1 MVKKRIVVFAPHPDD
16 ETFGCG
22 GTIAK
27 KISEGYEVLIVVMTD
42 GRYAF
47 LNVLGIESDPTPEQ
61 LKEIRKEELKRA
73 VKHLGVPET
82 NLIFL
87 DFVDGT
93 LANREKEVE
102 EKVAEVLSKH
112 RPDEVYLP
120 SKRDGHPDHR
130 AACRIVK
137 NSVMKLGIKPVK
149 YQYQIT
155 HKYARIGP
163 FVEAFINLFTN
174 KRVHVDVSRFL
185 HIKKLAIEEF
195 KSEITAVS
203 SRQHKPV
210 IESVKKFLKEK
221 EMFYVDR

>member
-1 MVKKRIVVFAPHPDD
+1 MAKKIVVFAPHPDD

-27 KISEGYEVLIVVMTD
+27 KLSEGYDVLIVVMTD

-73 VKHLGVPET
+73 ARHLGVPET
-82 NLIFL
+82 KLIFL
-87 DFVDGT
+87 EFVDGT
-93 LANREKEVE
+93 LADREKEAE
-102 EKVAEVLSKH
+102 EKVVEILSKN

-130 AACRIVK
+130 ATYRIVK
-137 NSVMKLGIKPVK
+137 NSIMKLGIRPMK
-149 YQYQIT
+149 YQYQIS
-155 HKYARIGP
+155 HRYARIGP
-163 FVEAFINLFTN
+163 FIEAFFNLFKN
-174 KRVHVDVSRFL
+174 KRVHVDVSKFL
-185 HIKKLAIEEF
+185 HVKKLAIEEF
-195 KSEITAVS
+195 KSEITAVT

-210 IESVKKFLKEK
+210 IESIKKFLKNE
-221 EMFYVDR
+221 EVFYVEE

>member
-1 MVKKRIVVFAPHPDD
+1 LVKKKIVVFAPHPDD

-27 KISEGYEVLIVVMTD
+27 KISEGYDVLIVVMTD

-112 RPDEVYLP
+112 RPDEVYFP
-120 SKRDGHPDHR
+120 YKRDGHPDHR

-137 NSVMKLGIKPVK
+137 NSIMKLGIKPVK

-163 FVEAFINLFTN
+163 FVEAFLNLFTN

-221 EMFYVDR
+221 EMFYVER